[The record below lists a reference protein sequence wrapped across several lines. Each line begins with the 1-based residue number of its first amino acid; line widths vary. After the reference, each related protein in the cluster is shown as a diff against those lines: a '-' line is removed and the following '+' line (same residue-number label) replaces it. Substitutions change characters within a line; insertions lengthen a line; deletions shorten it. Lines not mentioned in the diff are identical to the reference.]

1 MGYQYTDTS
10 ETAVKDTNTGATIPI
25 DENNRRYR
33 NEVQPWLDQGNTP
46 LPAPEEPTPV
56 EPAPPTVMS
65 RPRFTDLPTS
75 SAGLQPGDAWNDNG
89 VMKVV

>member
-1 MGYQYTDTS
+1 MSYQYTNAS
-10 ETAVKDTNTGATIPI
+10 ETAVIELATGAIIPI
-25 DENNRRYR
+25 STGNRDYR
-33 NEVQPWLDQGNTP
+33 NRVQPWLAAGNTP
-46 LPAPEEPTPV
+46 DPADPEPTPV

-89 VMKVV
+89 AMKVV

>member
-1 MGYQYTDTS
+1 MSYQYTDSTN
-10 ETAVKDTNTGATIPI
+10 TMVKDTNTGVIIPI

-33 NEVQPWLDQGNTP
+33 NEVKPWLAAGNTP
-46 LPAPEEPTPV
+46 DAYVEPTPV

-89 VMKVV
+89 TVKVV